1 MPAAALVIRS
11 LKSFKSFKSQQLN
24 SLQQSYNKAVLHHVT
39 NLRLVGRRKFA
50 VPQAEQKQQ
59 CITTK
64 VGINLDKFP
73 FSRSPPT
80 PNGKKV
86 TTHYFFS
93 LDDRLIPLTEKPFLS
108 TMEERNGKVSIG
120 EKLKKGDP
128 KLQEEEEKMK
138 LQKEEEEKKKKEKA
152 MEEERN
158 RVKEQEMED
167 KIGPPP
173 EKPLAGDCCGQGCEV
188 CVWDTYWDELDIYK
202 KLRKAAEEEEKSG

>member
-11 LKSFKSFKSQQLN
+11 LKAFNSQQLN

-39 NLRLVGRRKFA
+39 NLRPVGCRKFA

-59 CITTK
+59 CLTTK
-64 VGINLDKFP
+64 VGINLVNFP
-73 FSRSPPT
+73 FSRPPPT

-93 LDDRLIPLTEKPFLS
+93 LDDRFIPLTEKPFLS

-120 EKLKKGDP
+120 ENLKKGDT

-138 LQKEEEEKKKKEKA
+138 LQKEEEKKKKEKA

-188 CVWDTYWDELDIYK
+188 CVWDTYWEELDIYK
-202 KLRKAAEEEEKSG
+202 NLRKAAEEEETSG